1 MIGQVAEDLSLLMRQ
16 ELDLAMAE
24 VKQEIT
30 KADKAAGLLGGAG
43 SPAT

>member
-30 KADKAAGLLGGAG
+30 EADKAACARRAG
-43 SPAT
+43 SAG